1 MKNQIYYISDTQK
14 NSLIAELKTNTANH
28 IAIIDGQNTQTW
40 EDYLQQVRKIYKF
53 PTVESV
59 FDGYRDWMQDLSW
72 LNKETFSL
80 FITDFNLFMCKE
92 PINKKIVMDLFL
104 EAILPWWEK
113 DVELYCADGKTK
125 PFNVYL
131 ID

>member
-14 NSLIAELKTNTANH
+14 NSIIAKLKINTANH

-40 EDYLQQVRKIYKF
+40 EEYLQQVRKIYKF
-53 PTVESV
+53 PTKESV

-80 FITDFNLFMCKE
+80 FITNFNLFMRKE

-104 EAILPWWEK
+104 DAILPWWER
-113 DVELYCADGKTK
+113 DVELYCVDGKTK